1 MREGKESKMVKDT
14 EHEDELKEKER
25 ERERER
31 ARSAEMVEITHR
43 EKEIKH
49 KSEKET
55 QRKREVEKEKEK
67 IVLMDV
73 QNEAENNVVVVHKA
87 RKKLSNP
94 SSSVTSSRSVSPVP
108 LYPGSQIPS
117 QAVCLSLQ
125 SSQKMNPE
133 SSRSNRELL
142 LLQRKQG
149 GADRKQSSADN
160 IVEMRN
166 GRSDGMRNEEV
177 DGGTMDSHPNTIHHP
192 LSQSN
197 NRVKSNQ
204 NSAYKLHTKETH
216 KQRDDDYPTDGEGGS
231 DVDVL
236 ADSLVPIKDLQLH
249 LALFGNMI
257 DGLNTEVE
265 NTDLEGSE
273 SFGLDCMYLRNKKIE
288 TNKIPHVPKEKEIEK
303 ENGIIKEKEKETEKE
318 NEIVKIEVDKY
329 DIEIKNDHRQPHS
342 RLKQMLLA
350 NDDRDTFDLL
360 QDTLSLT
367 PDAHHKEKDKE
378 KEKEKIEDLQR
389 LLKPSTSAFSMGN
402 MAVNERDLGS
412 EYQKK
417 ESRRNS
423 YQSNLAQPVRK
434 DRGPVIS
441 GGVGLLKN
449 LEIESNMSNI
459 SSRRASTG
467 SDGGVWSEVPADRG
481 AGGRPS
487 GSAHLKQSLPPSIHD
502 LLRVSPPD
510 ECDTGRERE
519 REERGREE
527 RGREE
532 RGREERGREERGREE
547 RGREERGH
555 AEEKQEEE
563 RARKLLNDKEKER
576 DKIRSIERDRDREL
590 SRERADVVDY
600 GLVARKKEKE
610 QKEQERLLLR
620 EAEREKSKE
629 WEREKVKQARE
640 RLKKDAEEEERHQQL
655 IQERIPQNPDPR
667 SHHGGRNERGEGG
680 SSDNQIV
687 TGIASGIATGGR
699 DGGGG
704 GGGERDVR
712 RGAGREK
719 EEIPRRDRERVETV
733 TMDRKKGPGKPDERG
748 AVKEKNVKEEDE
760 ESLLVA
766 ELLALE
772 RRQKTTLRIEDTQKK
787 TESGI
792 QPPSS
797 KDSDKIK
804 INQGRES
811 QLPRGKSLARSE
823 STPRPTRSEGVKEK
837 EKEKVAFGPGAR
849 DVRKPD
855 NKSAA
860 ADAPVMSKSKS
871 VAAVSAGSR
880 GKEKEKEE
888 ERERERNREMER
900 AKEREREQGTVKRE
914 PAGVKPVAQP
924 DLVHLK
930 AWTPAQD
937 EVDNDEEYHSPVS
950 RNGSANGTK
959 GKMKKIMPDIQEN
972 QPAIEEGGG
981 YLLEYRKKHA
991 DKEKEK
997 GGAGG
1002 GGGGKVLRRRHSDMH
1017 QQGQGDMG
1025 REREREREEYGGES
1039 PNVMHVSSGTQSL
1052 GHKHDRRVVSKSRV
1066 TEEDSLSLPPIL
1078 PASVALEGS
1087 GRHPMDKKRNR
1098 SGGTA
1103 SAPSRLRHDA
1113 ATSLRAT
1120 PGFEPEAPILPNPIR
1135 VSHDYGSPNGH
1146 SPILQNNSRVGKKI
1160 PVR

>member
-1 MREGKESKMVKDT
+1 MQDGSQSKLVRDKEEESKIK
-14 EHEDELKEKER
+14 EREKEKER
-25 ERERER
+25 L
-31 ARSAEMVEITHR
+31 RSAEMEETTQR
-43 EKEIKH
+43 EKEIKQ
-49 KSEKET
+49 KSEKEA
-55 QRKREVEKEKEK
+55 QRMREIEKEKEK
-67 IVLMDV
+67 EKVVLMDV
-73 QNEAENNVVVVHKA
+73 QHEVENNVVVVHKA
-87 RKKLSNP
+87 RKKVSNP
-94 SSSVTSSRSVSPVP
+94 SSSVNSSRSVSPVP
-108 LYPGSQIPS
+108 LYPGPQIPS

-125 SSQKMNPE
+125 PTQKVNSE
-133 SSRSNRELL
+133 NSRSNRELL

-166 GRSDGMRNEEV
+166 GRSDGLRNEEV
-177 DGGTMDSHPNTIHHP
+177 QGGTMDSHSNTIHHP
-192 LSQSN
+192 LSQCN
-197 NRVKSNQ
+197 NRLKTSQ
-204 NSAYKLHTKETH
+204 NSAYKLNTKETN
-216 KQRDDDYPTDGEGGS
+216 KQRDDNYPTDEEGGS

-249 LALFGNMI
+249 LALFGTMI

-288 TNKIPHVPKEKEIEK
+288 TNKIPNVPKEREIEKAKEIEK
-303 ENGIIKEKEKETEKE
+303 EKEKEKEKE
-318 NEIVKIEVDKY
+318 VVKIVVDKY

-342 RLKQMLLA
+342 RLKQMLLE

-360 QDTLSLT
+360 QDTLSVT
-367 PDAHHKEKDKE
+367 PDARDKEKDKE

-402 MAVNERDLGS
+402 MAVAERDLGS
-412 EYQKK
+412 EYLKRD
-417 ESRRNS
+417 SRRNS

-449 LEIESNMSNI
+449 LEIESNMSNR

-481 AGGRPS
+481 AGVGDRGGGGGGGRPL
-487 GSAHLKQSLPPSIHD
+487 GTAHLKQSLPPSIHD

-510 ECDTGRERE
+510 ESDMGRE

-527 RGREE
+527 RGKDREE
-532 RGREERGREERGREE
+532 RGRDREES
-547 RGREERGH
+547 GREERGH

-563 RARKLLNDKEKER
+563 RARKLLIDKEKER
-576 DKIRSIERDRDREL
+576 DKMRSIERDRDREL

-640 RLKKDAEEEERHQQL
+640 RLKKDAEEEERHQRL
-655 IQERIPQNPDPR
+655 IQERIPQNPEPHA
-667 SHHGGRNERGEGG
+667 HHVGRNERGEGG
-680 SSDNQIV
+680 HGDNQVV
-687 TGIASGIATGGR
+687 TGLASGIAT
-699 DGGGG
+699 GG

-719 EEIPRRDRERVETV
+719 EEVPPRERERVEAVTV
-733 TMDRKKGPGKPDERG
+733 HRKKGPNKPDERG
-748 AVKEKNVKEEDE
+748 ARRERDPKEEDE

-772 RRQKTTLRIEDTQKK
+772 RRQKTTLRIDDTQKRF
-787 TESGI
+787 ESGI

-797 KDSDKIK
+797 KDSDKIRK
-804 INQGRES
+804 NQGRES
-811 QLPRGKSLARSE
+811 QLPRGKSLVRSE

-837 EKEKVAFGPGAR
+837 KEKAAFGPGAR

-855 NKSAA
+855 SRSATAEAAVMTKSR
-860 ADAPVMSKSKS
+860 S
-871 VAAVSAGSR
+871 VAAVTAGSR
-880 GKEKEKEE
+880 GKEKEE
-888 ERERERNREMER
+888 ERERERDREMER
-900 AKEREREQGTVKRE
+900 EKEREREQGTVKRE
-914 PAGVKPVAQP
+914 LAGVKPVAQP
-924 DLVHLK
+924 DLIHLK

-937 EVDNDEEYHSPVS
+937 EVENDEEFHSPVS
-950 RNGSANGTK
+950 RNSSANGTK

-972 QPAIEEGGG
+972 QPALEEGGG
-981 YLLEYRKKHA
+981 YLQEYRKKHA

-997 GGAGG
+997 GGT
-1002 GGGGKVLRRRHSDMH
+1002 GGGGKLLRRRHSDMH
-1017 QQGQGDMG
+1017 QQGQGDIG
-1025 REREREREEYGGES
+1025 REGEREEYGGQS

-1052 GHKHDRRVVSKSRV
+1052 GHKLDRRVASKSRV

-1078 PASVALEGS
+1078 PASVALEGP
-1087 GRHPMDKKRNR
+1087 GRLPMDKKRNR

-1113 ATSLRAT
+1113 ASSLRAT
-1120 PGFEPEAPILPNPIR
+1120 PGFEPEAPVLPNPIR

-1146 SPILQNNSRVGKKI
+1146 SPILQNSSRVGKKI